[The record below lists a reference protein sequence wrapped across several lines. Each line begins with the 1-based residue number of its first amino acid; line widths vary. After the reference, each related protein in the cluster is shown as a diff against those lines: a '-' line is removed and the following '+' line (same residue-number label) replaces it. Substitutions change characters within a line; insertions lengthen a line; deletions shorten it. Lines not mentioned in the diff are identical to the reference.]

1 MPQILTAFKRQSQ
14 GLLEALAV
22 CPPLLQTS
30 KILVALQGHHW
41 VPNYHPGMLLRQ
53 GNSPPAATKPETCT
67 NFGTQETLEAGGG
80 LHRAP
85 SSIRTSPMRKP
96 PNTPQ
101 VLLKPAEDRTAPARN
116 TCSLL
121 GEVGGGFPFLILAS
135 FLKLSFA
142 KT

>member
-1 MPQILTAFKRQSQ
+1 MPQMLAAFRSQSQ
-14 GLLEALAV
+14 GLLEALTV

-30 KILVALQGHHW
+30 KTLVALQGHHR
-41 VPNYHPGMLLRQ
+41 VPNYHPGMLLWQ
-53 GNSPPAATKPETCT
+53 GNSPPAATKPETCS

-85 SSIRTSPMRKP
+85 SSIRTSPTRKP

-116 TCSLL
+116 TCSLT
-121 GEVGGGFPFLILAS
+121 GEEGGGFPFLMLAS
-135 FLKLSFA
+135 FLKLLFA